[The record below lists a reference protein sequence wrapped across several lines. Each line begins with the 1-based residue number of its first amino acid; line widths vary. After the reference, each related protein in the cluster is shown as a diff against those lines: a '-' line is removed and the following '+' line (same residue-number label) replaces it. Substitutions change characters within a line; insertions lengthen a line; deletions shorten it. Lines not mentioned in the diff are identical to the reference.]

1 MDDIVTAHEIID
13 FWFAKPVRRLW
24 FDSTSEFDTQLRE
37 RFLPTFE
44 AAAAG
49 QLDAWRETP
58 AGALA
63 LVIALDQFPLNMFRG
78 EPRSFATEAR
88 ARDIAAAAIEQ
99 GFDEPLDDEQKVFL
113 YLPYMHSES
122 LADQDR
128 SVALF
133 EAAGLDDG
141 LKWAR
146 HHREIVRRFG
156 RFPHRNAILGRKS
169 SPEEIAYLNSEEAF
183 KG

>member
-1 MDDIVTAHEIID
+1 MAGIVTTHEIVD
-13 FWFAKPVRRLW
+13 FWFSKSVRPLW
-24 FDSTSEFDTQLRE
+24 FESTPEFDAQLRE

-49 QLDAWRETP
+49 ELDTWQETP

-63 LVIALDQFPLNMFRG
+63 LIIALDQLPLNMFRG

-88 ARDIAAAAIEQ
+88 ARDIAAAAIER
-99 GFDEPLDDEQKVFL
+99 GFDEPLEDQQKVFL

-122 LADQDR
+122 LTDQDR

-133 EAAGLDDG
+133 ESAGLSDG

-156 RFPHRNAILGRKS
+156 RFPHRNAVLGRES
-169 SPEEIAYLNSEEAF
+169 SPDEIAYLNSDEAF